1 MWLKCSERWGE
12 WEEKKQEKY
21 LQGFI
26 GYGTGL
32 GFDPRC
38 GEKTGGLFAE
48 QWHILRVFLVACE
61 ILNCGMQTL
70 SCRTLWDLV
79 D

>member
-12 WEEKKQEKY
+12 QEEKKQEKY
-21 LQGFI
+21 LQGFV

-38 GEKTGGLFAE
+38 GEKTGGLFANE
-48 QWHILRVFLVACE
+48 IKCNELGSIPVLRRFFAA
-61 ILNCGMQTL
+61 G
-70 SCRTLWDLV
+70 
-79 D
+79 

>member
-12 WEEKKQEKY
+12 WEEKNQEKY

-26 GYGTGL
+26 GCGTGL

-38 GEKTGGLFAE
+38 EKTGGLSAE
-48 QWHILRVFLVACE
+48 QWHVLRVSTVACE
-61 ILNCGMQTL
+61 IFN
-70 SCRTLWDLV
+70 
-79 D
+79 